1 VPKRTFDMP
10 LAPPIGKEIGALLKK
25 RYSEATSS
33 EEQKILDG
41 LQNFISH
48 IKLRR
53 TSRNVLQEAAKT
65 IHRVFPFQEIALGIR
80 SPDDGLYR
88 YDTFIGYSR
97 EAEGEFKKQAYD
109 LKTFFD
115 PGEFPSIRISKM
127 IDLTIA
133 ENEPRMEKEQACWN
147 RPTLLK
153 VPRKS
158 PDDFTEGDY
167 MDVLVYSEDNELIAW
182 IELSAPRDGKMP
194 SSSTLKGLELFAAVL
209 SMALQSLAPKEKD
222 IPAKR

>member
-1 VPKRTFDMP
+1 MP
-10 LAPPIGKEIGALLKK
+10 LPPPIAKEIEALLKK
-25 RYSEATSS
+25 RYSQATQS

-41 LQNFISH
+41 LQNFIAH
-48 IKLRR
+48 IKLGRS
-53 TSRNVLQEAAKT
+53 SRNLLQEAART
-65 IHRVFPFQEIALGIR
+65 IHRVFPFQEIAIGIR
-80 SPDDGLYR
+80 NPDDGLYR

-97 EAEGEFKKQAYD
+97 EAEAEFKKQAYD
-109 LKTFFD
+109 IKSFFD
-115 PGEFPSIRISKM
+115 PGEFPSIRISKL

-133 ENEPRMEKEQACWN
+133 ENEPLMEKEQACWN

-158 PDDFTEGDY
+158 PDEFVEGDY
-167 MDVLVYSEDNELIAW
+167 MDVFAYSEDNELLAW

-194 SSSTLKGLELFAAVL
+194 SSSTLKGLELFATVL
-209 SMALQSLAPKEKD
+209 SLALQSLAPKEKD

>member
-1 VPKRTFDMP
+1 MP
-10 LAPPIGKEIGALLKK
+10 LSPPIGKEIEALLKK

-48 IKLRR
+48 IKTKRSVHNL
-53 TSRNVLQEAAKT
+53 LQEASRT
-65 IHRVFPFQEIALGIR
+65 IHRVFPFQEISIGIR
-80 SPDDGLYR
+80 NPDDGLYR
-88 YDTFIGYSR
+88 YDTFIGYAHD
-97 EAEGEFKKQAYD
+97 AEVELKKQSYD

-115 PGEFPSIRISKM
+115 PGEFPSIRVSKQ

-133 ENEPRMEKEQACWN
+133 ENEPQMEKEQACWN
-147 RPTLLK
+147 RPALLK

-158 PDDFTEGDY
+158 PDEFTEGDY
-167 MDVLVYSEDNELIAW
+167 MDVFVFSEDNELMAW

-194 SSSTLKGLELFAAVL
+194 SSSTLKGLEVFAAVL
-209 SMALQSLAPKEKD
+209 SLALQSLAPKEKD

>member
-1 VPKRTFDMP
+1 LFDLP
-10 LAPPIGKEIGALLKK
+10 LTPPITKEIEGLLKK
-25 RYSEATSS
+25 RYSQATPS

-48 IKLRR
+48 IKLHRS
-53 TSRNVLQEAAKT
+53 SRNLLQEAAKT
-65 IHRVFPFQEIALGIR
+65 IHRVFPFQEVALGIR
-80 SPDDGLYR
+80 NPEDGLYR

-97 EAEGEFKKQAYD
+97 EAEAEFKKQVYD

-115 PGEFPSIRISKM
+115 PGEFPSVRISKM
-127 IDLTIA
+127 IDLTLA

-158 PDDFTEGDY
+158 PDEFTEGDY
-167 MDVLVYSEDNELIAW
+167 MDVFAFSEDNELIAW

-209 SMALQSLAPKEKD
+209 SLGLQSLAPKEKD

>member
-1 VPKRTFDMP
+1 LP
-10 LAPPIGKEIGALLKK
+10 PPIAKEIEALLKK
-25 RYSEATSS
+25 RYSQETPS

-48 IKLRR
+48 IRLRR
-53 TSRNVLQEAAKT
+53 TSRNLLQEAART
-65 IHRVFPFQEIALGIR
+65 IHRVFPFQEIAIGIR
-80 SPDDGLYR
+80 NRDDALYR

-97 EAEGEFKKQAYD
+97 EAEEEFKKLVYD

-115 PGEFPSIRISKM
+115 IGEYPSIRISKL

-133 ENEPRMEKEQACWN
+133 ENIPQMEKDQACWN
-147 RPTLLK
+147 RPSLLK

-158 PDDFTEGDY
+158 PEEFTEGDY
-167 MDVLVYSEDNELIAW
+167 MDVLIYSEDNELLAW

-194 SSSTLKGLELFAAVL
+194 PSSTLKGLELFATVMSL
-209 SMALQSLAPKEKD
+209 GLQSLAPKEKD
-222 IPAKR
+222 IPVKR

>member
-1 VPKRTFDMP
+1 VLLP
-10 LAPPIGKEIGALLKK
+10 PPIGKEIEALLKK

-48 IKLRR
+48 IKIKRSSHNL
-53 TSRNVLQEAAKT
+53 LQEAAKT
-65 IHRVFPFQEIALGIR
+65 IHRVFPFQEISIGIR
-80 SPDDGLYR
+80 NPDDGFYR
-88 YDTFIGYSR
+88 YDTFIGYTR
-97 EAEGEFKKQAYD
+97 EAEAEFKKQSYD

-115 PGEFPSIRISKM
+115 PGEFPSIRVSKL

-133 ENEPRMEKEQACWN
+133 ENEPQMEKEQACWN

-158 PDDFTEGDY
+158 PEEFTEGDY
-167 MDVLVYSEDNELIAW
+167 MDVFAYSEDNELIAW

-194 SSSTLKGLELFAAVL
+194 SSSTLKGLELFATAL
-209 SMALQSLAPKEKD
+209 SLALQSLAPKEKD